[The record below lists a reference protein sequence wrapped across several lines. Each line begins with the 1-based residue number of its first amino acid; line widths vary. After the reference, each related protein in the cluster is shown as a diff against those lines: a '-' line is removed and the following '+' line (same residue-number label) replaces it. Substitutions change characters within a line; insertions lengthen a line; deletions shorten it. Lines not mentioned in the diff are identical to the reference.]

1 MGQETPTEGN
11 SSSRVRDQEALATL
25 GQRALE
31 SDDIDALMVDV
42 NEAVADTLDTE
53 CASVFELLPGGSE
66 FFVRQGTGWEEGVVG
81 NTTVPTGHSQSGY
94 TLVSKEPVIVDDL
107 RTEDRFPGDDLLV
120 DHGVVSGIT
129 VPIGPVEN
137 PWGVLGTFATDQR
150 TFTEADA
157 NFVQSVAN
165 VLVSAIET
173 ERAESEL
180 QEIYGRISDAF
191 FALDDEWR
199 FTYLNER
206 AHEVINPEGRELV
219 GENIW
224 EAFPEA
230 TERQFKPKYEQA
242 VQDQETVTFEEYYPE
257 PLDAWFE
264 VRAYPSESG
273 LSVYFRDTT
282 DNVERQRELRVQ
294 GKALQEATELIADP
308 DRSFREKVDDL
319 LDVVRS
325 ALGTDYGTLS
335 RVDDAANEYL
345 FEAVVGPDDADVEAG
360 DSVPL
365 DSTNCEHAVRTNRTL
380 VLADVDED
388 APELADRA
396 GNAEWGISCY
406 LGTPI
411 TVGDEVYGTFCFYDM
426 ESRSEEFSD
435 WQVAFVELLG
445 HWVSY
450 ELEREQ
456 YHRKLE
462 ASNERLEQFAYAASH
477 DLQEPLRMVSSYLQ
491 LIERRY
497 ADELDDDGRE
507 FIEFAVDGAN
517 RMREMTEGLLE
528 YSRVETRGDPFEPV
542 DLDAVLADVL
552 DDLQVRIEETDAEIA
567 HEPLPTVEGDAGQ
580 LRQVFQ
586 NLVDNAIDYS
596 GEEPPE
602 IEITAER
609 ADDEWVVS
617 VRDEGLGI
625 DPEDQERIFEVF
637 QSAQSHDVSGTGIG
651 LALVERIVERHG
663 GDIRVDSAPGEGTT
677 FSLTLPVAKEGDD
690 E

>member
-1 MGQETPTEGN
+1 
-11 SSSRVRDQEALATL
+11 
-25 GQRALE
+25 
-31 SDDIDALMVDV
+31 
-42 NEAVADTLDTE
+42 
-53 CASVFELLPGGSE
+53 
-66 FFVRQGTGWEEGVVG
+66 
-81 NTTVPTGHSQSGY
+81 
-94 TLVSKEPVIVDDL
+94 
-107 RTEDRFPGDDLLV
+107 
-120 DHGVVSGIT
+120 
-129 VPIGPVEN
+129 
-137 PWGVLGTFATDQR
+137 
-150 TFTEADA
+150 
-157 NFVQSVAN
+157 
-165 VLVSAIET
+165 
-173 ERAESEL
+173 
-180 QEIYGRISDAF
+180 
-191 FALDDEWR
+191 
-199 FTYLNER
+199 
-206 AHEVINPEGRELV
+206 
-219 GENIW
+219 
-224 EAFPEA
+224 
-230 TERQFKPKYEQA
+230 
-242 VQDQETVTFEEYYPE
+242 
-257 PLDAWFE
+257 
-264 VRAYPSESG
+264 
-273 LSVYFRDTT
+273 
-282 DNVERQRELRVQ
+282 
-294 GKALQEATELIADP
+294 
-308 DRSFREKVDDL
+308 
-319 LDVVRS
+319 
-325 ALGTDYGTLS
+325 
-335 RVDDAANEYL
+335 
-345 FEAVVGPDDADVEAG
+345 
-360 DSVPL
+360 
-365 DSTNCEHAVRTNRTL
+365 VRTNRTL